1 MMAIHRQACLLCLA
15 SSVLGAAAA
24 AAPSV
29 RIVAEHQAPDVLRH
43 CGDVRWLGERSVALA
58 LGTHGTFEL
67 QLSPPYE
74 PKLLAP
80 ASGEKLPGVGG
91 ASGSKL
97 LRAHTRLA
105 VSNVGIAVADS
116 IFGLSWMPHRGADP
130 PAILPIHYCYDL
142 DLHGSRVLLTGVPS
156 VDAVQKHGF
165 AVAWEADLNRAP
177 LRFEPRH
184 LLAERRWGSSQE
196 FIQITDWQLNSS
208 AAHARFLP
216 DGSLAVLPGVEPGA
230 FLYGPDLR
238 LRRAWDQE
246 VLGTNVA
253 WGTAA
258 EGRRIHLHPEERI
271 TWPNTKRLAEV
282 MLPLPEGP
290 ALLVREVQQ
299 RRTRWT
305 LVLLREDGSSQRVE
319 LPLSTTGPYWH
330 VAADARGHR
339 IILCVRDACVL
350 DNPSPCGAPRLLEL
364 EVQP

>member
-1 MMAIHRQACLLCLA
+1 MAVCRRAWLLYAA
-15 SSVLGAAAA
+15 SSVSAAAAA

-43 CGDVRWLGERSVALA
+43 GGDVRWLGERSVALA

-74 PKLLAP
+74 PRLLVP
-80 ASGEKLPGVGG
+80 ASGEGLPRPMGT
-91 ASGSKL
+91 SGSKL
-97 LRAHTRLA
+97 LRAHVRLA
-105 VSNVGIAVADS
+105 VSNAGIAVTDS
-116 IFGLSWMPHRGADP
+116 IFGLSWMPRRGADP
-130 PAILPIHYCYDL
+130 PVILPIHHCYDL
-142 DLHGSRVLLTGVPS
+142 DVHGSRLLLTGVPS
-156 VDAVQKHGF
+156 VEAVKEHGF
-165 AVAWEADLNRAP
+165 AVAWEADLARAP

-184 LLAERRWGSSQE
+184 LLTERRWGSSQE
-196 FIQITDWQLNSS
+196 FIQITDWQQNSS

-216 DGSLAVLPGVEPGA
+216 DGSIAVLPGVEPGA

-246 VLGTNVA
+246 VLGTDVV

-271 TWPNTKRLAEV
+271 TWPNTKRLVEAL
-282 MLPLPEGP
+282 LPLPEGP

-305 LVLLREDGSSQRVE
+305 LVLLREDGSSRRVE
-319 LPLSTTGPYWH
+319 LPLSTSGPYWH
-330 VAADARGHR
+330 VAADARGQR
-339 IILCVRDACVL
+339 IILFVRDACVL
-350 DNPSPCGAPRLLEL
+350 DNPPPCGAPRLLEL